1 MLFQRFGLI
10 AFLAIPVVL
19 SLLGGKER
27 IKVSL
32 VENARQV
39 STNKEIILPNH
50 KLISIKATP
59 KTYYVSGNGNDT
71 NSGLSTSSA
80 FRTIQKAADIT
91 NPGDTVLIMNGVY
104 TNLAKAP

>member
-1 MLFQRFGLI
+1 MVIPGFSLSTY
-10 AFLAIPVVL
+10 LAIPLVL
-19 SLLGGKER
+19 SLLAQGER

-32 VENARQV
+32 VKNVRQV
-39 STNKEIILPNH
+39 SINKEMSLSSRE
-50 KLISIKATP
+50 LISTNSTP
-59 KTYYVSGNGNDT
+59 KIYYVSGSGDDK
-71 NSGLSTSSA
+71 NSGISTSSA